1 MEKQGFDLAMH
12 YFRAFAIFS
21 VISVHMWIVPPLEG
35 HESMSRFLDMLRG
48 VLFHS
53 STLYFVFI
61 SGYLFH
67 FLAQRKFDLRTYYRK
82 KLLRLSEERFA
93 LLTLFT
99 VWIPLL
105 IPRTELTSF
114 FHNYAFFFPA
124 YLLGMFYSMNRDLI
138 LAFIAK
144 HIKIL
149 VAFSLVFT
157 ALLGINAYEEI
168 LPNIEAAYYM
178 QKIAIGACVVHF
190 LEKIKHIRIT
200 LLDLI
205 ATYSF
210 ALYFLHDFILFTFQ
224 NLLFTFFG
232 ILLPESLFF
241 VSLFTFFCEVALCLL
256 LIMGIKKLLG
266 RRSRY
271 VIGS

>member
-1 MEKQGFDLAMH
+1 MRHGKTTALKCLPLATELLIVFLTADILWQLLCGRPPFSMWGFLLSGGLMTAGNSL
-12 YFRAFAIFS
+12 FLQKPR
-21 VISVHMWIVPPLEG
+21 
-35 HESMSRFLDMLRG
+35 RFWQ
-48 VLFHS
+48 
-53 STLYFVFI
+53 I
-61 SGYLFH
+61 
-67 FLAQRKFDLRTYYRK
+67 
-82 KLLRLSEERFA
+82 LLLNVRLCA
-93 LLTLFT
+93 

>member
-1 MEKQGFDLAMH
+1 
-12 YFRAFAIFS
+12 
-21 VISVHMWIVPPLEG
+21 
-35 HESMSRFLDMLRG
+35 
-48 VLFHS
+48 
-53 STLYFVFI
+53 
-61 SGYLFH
+61 
-67 FLAQRKFDLRTYYRK
+67 
-82 KLLRLSEERFA
+82 
-93 LLTLFT
+93 
-99 VWIPLL
+99 
-105 IPRTELTSF
+105 
-114 FHNYAFFFPA
+114 
-124 YLLGMFYSMNRDLI
+124 MNRDQI
-138 LAFIAK
+138 LASIAK

-157 ALLGINAYEEI
+157 VLLGINAYEEI

>member
-82 KLLRLSEERFA
+82 KLLNVIVPYVILSVFFTGYAFFWYSYKGEVPRFTKLVTGCREFFQALLYGDVVLTYWYIPFIATIFLVSPLLLRLSEERFA

-149 VAFSLVFT
+149 VAFSFVFT
-157 ALLGINAYEEI
+157 SASM
-168 LPNIEAAYYM
+168 PM
-178 QKIAIGACVVHF
+178 RKSC
-190 LEKIKHIRIT
+190 RTSRPPIT
-200 LLDLI
+200 
-205 ATYSF
+205 
-210 ALYFLHDFILFTFQ
+210 
-224 NLLFTFFG
+224 
-232 ILLPESLFF
+232 
-241 VSLFTFFCEVALCLL
+241 CR
-256 LIMGIKKLLG
+256 K
-266 RRSRY
+266 
-271 VIGS
+271 

>member
-82 KLLRLSEERFA
+82 KLLNVIVPYVILSVFFTGYAFFWYSYTGEVPRFTKLATGCWEFFQALLYGDVVLTYWYIPFIATIFLVSPLLLRLSEERFA

-124 YLLGMFYSMNRDLI
+124 YLLGMFYSMNRDQI
-138 LAFIAK
+138 LASIAK

-157 ALLGINAYEEI
+157 VLLRKG
-168 LPNIEAAYYM
+168 
-178 QKIAIGACVVHF
+178 G
-190 LEKIKHIRIT
+190 
-200 LLDLI
+200 
-205 ATYSF
+205 
-210 ALYFLHDFILFTFQ
+210 
-224 NLLFTFFG
+224 
-232 ILLPESLFF
+232 LFF
-241 VSLFTFFCEVALCLL
+241 W
-256 LIMGIKKLLG
+256 
-266 RRSRY
+266 
-271 VIGS
+271 

>member
-1 MEKQGFDLAMH
+1 
-12 YFRAFAIFS
+12 
-21 VISVHMWIVPPLEG
+21 
-35 HESMSRFLDMLRG
+35 
-48 VLFHS
+48 
-53 STLYFVFI
+53 
-61 SGYLFH
+61 
-67 FLAQRKFDLRTYYRK
+67 
-82 KLLRLSEERFA
+82 
-93 LLTLFT
+93 
-99 VWIPLL
+99 
-105 IPRTELTSF
+105 
-114 FHNYAFFFPA
+114 
-124 YLLGMFYSMNRDLI
+124 MFYSMNRDLI

-149 VAFSLVFT
+149 AAFSLVFT

-210 ALYFLHDFILFTFQ
+210 ALYFLHDFILFHVPEPVVH
-224 NLLFTFFG
+224 LFRHPPAGKPVLRVPVHVFLRSG
-232 ILLPESLFF
+232 P
-241 VSLFTFFCEVALCLL
+241 CCLL

>member
-1 MEKQGFDLAMH
+1 MC
-12 YFRAFAIFS
+12 I
-21 VISVHMWIVPPLEG
+21 
-35 HESMSRFLDMLRG
+35 
-48 VLFHS
+48 
-53 STLYFVFI
+53 
-61 SGYLFH
+61 
-67 FLAQRKFDLRTYYRK
+67 
-82 KLLRLSEERFA
+82 
-93 LLTLFT
+93 
-99 VWIPLL
+99 
-105 IPRTELTSF
+105 
-114 FHNYAFFFPA
+114 
-124 YLLGMFYSMNRDLI
+124 RD
-138 LAFIAK
+138 
-144 HIKIL
+144 
-149 VAFSLVFT
+149 S
-157 ALLGINAYEEI
+157 
-168 LPNIEAAYYM
+168 IEAAYYM